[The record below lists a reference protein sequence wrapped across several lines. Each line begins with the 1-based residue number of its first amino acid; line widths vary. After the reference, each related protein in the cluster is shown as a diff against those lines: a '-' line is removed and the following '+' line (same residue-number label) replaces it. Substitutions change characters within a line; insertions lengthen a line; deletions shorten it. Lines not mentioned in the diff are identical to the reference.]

1 MLIKTLFDLA
11 SKQDDKTN
19 FLRLWATAAG
29 LPDAVTLLPELNRK
43 YGPLIVQSMMELR
56 DSGKA
61 TTAFEDITEAVDCI
75 VYQKQ
80 FAGPQYN
87 AELAGQAPLREV
99 DYSWVSNVS
108 DAKFGTLPPKLVK
121 PEAEP
126 GSVNEHW
133 LSRGYSWCEN
143 NWVWVRDGED
153 PAQTFRNLW
162 DQAMTETK

>member
-29 LPDAVTLLPELNRK
+29 LPDAVTLLPELDRK
-43 YGPLIVQSMMELR
+43 YGPLLIQSMMEFR
-56 DSGKA
+56 DEGKSSSIG
-61 TTAFEDITEAVDCI
+61 AFEDITEAVDCI

-80 FAGPQYN
+80 FAGPQPN
-87 AELAGQAPLREV
+87 ADLAAEDEAIQAGYPFR
-99 DYSWVSNVS
+99 S
-108 DAKFGTLPPKLVK
+108 FPPKLVK
-121 PEAEP
+121 PEAEA

-143 NWVWVRDGED
+143 NLVWVREDED
-153 PAQTFRNLW
+153 PAQVKRDHW
-162 DQAMTETK
+162 DLAMSETK